1 VEFLGYVLSREGIK
15 MVQNKVEVVL
25 SWKPPDSLIEV
36 QALLG
41 FANFYRRFIQDYSQI
56 ARPLMELTKKTEKW
70 A

>member
-1 VEFLGYVLSREGIK
+1 
-15 MVQNKVEVVL
+15 MVQNKVEAVL
-25 SWKPPDSLIEV
+25 SWKPPDSLMEV
-36 QALLG
+36 QAFLE